1 MTDLGSLVHYL
12 DSELRIAEIPDY
24 DAALNG
30 LQLAN
35 SGQVSRIAAAV
46 DFSGAAVS
54 AAIREHAQLLLV
66 HHGMFWHTERLVG
79 TAYTRLRDAIRGDIA
94 VYSAHLPL
102 DVHAS
107 IGNNALL
114 ARELGLKVAGGFGRF
129 KTIDVGVRGQAD
141 IATRALVDRLSDFV
155 KPYATTV
162 VSTPFESSRK
172 TQAWAIVTGAGASTD
187 SLEEAR
193 QLGID
198 TLIVGEGPHHTAV
211 RAMDDGV
218 VVIYAGHYAT
228 ETLGVRALAERA
240 ASKCGVSWTFL
251 NIPTGL

>member
-1 MTDLGSLVHYL
+1 MAELGALVQYL
-12 DSELRIAEIPDY
+12 DSELRIGEVPDY

-54 AAIREHAQLLLV
+54 AAVREKAQLLLV

-79 TAYTRLRDAIRGDIA
+79 SAYTRLRDALRGDLA

-107 IGNNALL
+107 LGNNALL
-114 ARELGLKVAGGFGRF
+114 ARELGLQVTGGFGKF
-129 KTIDVGVRGQAD
+129 KTIEVGVRGQAD
-141 IATRALVDRLSDFV
+141 ISTKALADRLSAFV
-155 KPYATTV
+155 RPYATTV
-162 VSTPFESSRK
+162 VSTPFDPSRK
-172 TQAWAIVTGAGASTD
+172 TRFWAIVTGAGASTD
-187 SLEEAR
+187 TLEEAR
-193 QLGID
+193 ALGID
-198 TLIVGEGPHHTAV
+198 TMIVGEGPHHTAV
-211 RAMDDGV
+211 RAMDDGM

-228 ETLGVRALAERA
+228 ETLGVRALAERTA
-240 ASKCGVSWTFL
+240 THFGMSWTFL
-251 NIPTGL
+251 SLPTGL